1 MASLIACAID
11 ALKANR
17 TPTQVTSQ
25 WSEWLKALRTYVV
38 SLSDF
43 AHTSFR
49 RATITTGS
57 WIVVFE
63 DPVPTFTSSS
73 QTNSETIHCFVGF
86 DRILRDYKHLY
97 SLLHRESLV
106 DTLPLVLTVP
116 QALAVLRR
124 DRIDAWFYGLSVGTT
139 VNGLSLKPYHQ
150 RTVYPAAIAQSGGR
164 LFVVCQPNL
173 YAIEPLEASSAG
185 KFSAT
190 LKGRGRDFVSQ
201 LSHSLGVNGLPFR
214 PLAEFPGFEEDK
226 PQDFRRSSR
235 VVLPQ
240 PGSTAERNASQCNP
254 TKHLVASW
262 GKSQSIAEFVVATG
276 PDWFYKLNTPRG
288 PRCHFHVWRQAQRK
302 GVATERPHV
311 EKTANSY
318 TKDGQCC
325 HCAHAHIG
333 PLRQH
338 RCHLAA
344 LEERLC
350 CRACLFWGDCWAN
363 DSACLP
369 CPT

>member
-1 MASLIACAID
+1 LGS
-11 ALKANR
+11 
-17 TPTQVTSQ
+17 TSD
-25 WSEWLKALRTYVV
+25 T
-38 SLSDF
+38 
-43 AHTSFR
+43 
-49 RATITTGS
+49 
-57 WIVVFE
+57 
-63 DPVPTFTSSS
+63 
-73 QTNSETIHCFVGF
+73 
-86 DRILRDYKHLY
+86 HLY

-240 PGSTAERNASQCNP
+240 PGSTAERNASQCDP